1 MRLTDIAAIAK
12 HTHDHGA
19 LLLVDNTFLTPYF
32 QNPLSLG
39 ADIVMHSATKY
50 INGHSDVLMG
60 LAVTND
66 EALYKQLVFIQ
77 TNVGGVP
84 SPFDAYLARRGLMTL
99 ALRMKAHEANAMA
112 VAQYLESHPAV
123 DQVFYPGLV
132 SHPQHEIAKRQQHGF
147 GGMLSFKIKGSVD
160 HVRSFLAALK
170 VFTLAESLGGVESL
184 VEVPALMTHAGLEED
199 HRLAL
204 GITDTLMR
212 VSVGVEDIDDLIDD
226 LAGALDV
233 SHA

>member
-1 MRLTDIAAIAK
+1 MRLTDIEAVAK
-12 HTHDHGA
+12 HAHDNGA
-19 LLLVDNTFLTPYF
+19 ILLVDNTFLTPYF

-66 EALYKQLVFIQ
+66 EAIYKQLNFIQ
-77 TNVGGVP
+77 INIGGVP
-84 SPFDAYLARRGLMTL
+84 SPFDAFLARRGLMTL
-99 ALRMKAHEANAMA
+99 ALRMKAHEANATA
-112 VAQYLESHPAV
+112 VAQYLEAHPAV
-123 DQVFYPGLV
+123 DQVFYPGLT

-147 GGMLSFKIKGSVD
+147 GGMLSFKLKGTLD
-160 HVRSFLAALK
+160 NVRSFLAALK

-184 VEVPALMTHAGLEED
+184 IEVPSLMTHAGLDEE
-199 HRLAL
+199 HRLTL

-212 VSVGVEDIDDLIDD
+212 VSVGVEDIEDLIND
-226 LAGALDV
+226 LAAALD
-233 SHA
+233 ARGA